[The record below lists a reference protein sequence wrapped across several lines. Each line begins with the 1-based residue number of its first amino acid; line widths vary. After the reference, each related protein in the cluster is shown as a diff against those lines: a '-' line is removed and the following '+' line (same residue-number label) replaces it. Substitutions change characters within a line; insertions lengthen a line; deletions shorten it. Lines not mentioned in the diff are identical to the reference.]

1 MSTYSDSLN
10 YLMTTKRIETLVDGI
25 FAIAMTLLVLSIG
38 VPEISK
44 SLTEAAFQQQ
54 LGILWPKLVS
64 YALSFWILSIFW
76 RMNHQQF
83 YFIKRSTPTLINI
96 NVFWLLLIALVPF
109 STELIGEYS
118 NYFTAS
124 LIFQLNLFFAGVF
137 YYLNW
142 HYASSKGLID
152 KNLDQKTVN
161 FIKRNNLIF
170 PVLSLLAMVLAYY
183 VLAWSSLIYLATP
196 ILKKILQK
204 RG

>member
-1 MSTYSDSLN
+1 
-10 YLMTTKRIETLVDGI
+10 
-25 FAIAMTLLVLSIG
+25 
-38 VPEISK
+38 
-44 SLTEAAFQQQ
+44 
-54 LGILWPKLVS
+54 
-64 YALSFWILSIFW
+64 
-76 RMNHQQF
+76 MNHQQF
-83 YFIKRSTPTLINI
+83 YFIKRSNPTLINI
-96 NVFWLLLIALVPF
+96 NVFWLLFIALVPF
-109 STELIGEYS
+109 STELIGEYG

-183 VLAWSSLIYLATP
+183 VLAWSSLIYLSTP